1 MAFDF
6 IASAL
11 NKRRSQGLFRSH
23 NTVNSAAGPMIE
35 IDGQHYINF
44 SSNDYLAMR
53 RSNVVAQ
60 AWIDGISEYGG
71 GSGASPLVTGYTNA
85 HQALE
90 EYLASELNRDNV
102 LLFNSGFAA
111 NQAVCQALFNRPVSS
126 QAAFGQAVSGQ
137 AVSGQAVSDQSSAK
151 NEDVIIADKLMHAS
165 FIEGARASRANL
177 TRFEHNNTEHLQ
189 MLLHSSGAI
198 KQTNTLVAT
207 EGVFSMDGDQAPLH
221 QIVTMSQQA
230 DAWLMVDDA
239 HGFGALGKHGRG
251 VIETHNLSQQQVP
264 IVMATFGK
272 AIGTAGAFVAGSHDF
287 IDYLINF
294 AKHYIYS
301 TAMPAAQAYA
311 TLMSLQ
317 AKQSDERRAILAQRI
332 EEFKLL
338 ANKAGLTLM
347 PSNTAIQPLLIGNA
361 EKALAISKKLK
372 SLGLW
377 VTAIRYPTVPK
388 HTDRLR
394 ITLTAGHETR
404 DIEALVDALQIIL
417 LN

>member
-1 MAFDF
+1 MAFNF

-11 NKRRSQGLFRSH
+11 EKRRSEGLFRTRH
-23 NTVNSAAGPMIE
+23 TVDSAAGPLIE
-35 IDGQHYINF
+35 IGGQHYINF

-53 RSNVVAQ
+53 RSSVVVQ

-71 GSGASPLVTGYTNA
+71 SSGASPLVTGYTNA

-90 EYLASELNRDNV
+90 EYLASELKRDNV

-111 NQAVCQALFNRPVSS
+111 NQAVCHALFSRS
-126 QAAFGQAVSGQ
+126 QA
-137 AVSGQAVSDQSSAK
+137 K
-151 NEDVIIADKLMHAS
+151 NADLIIADKLMHAS
-165 FIEGARASRANL
+165 FIEGAQASNAKL
-177 TRFEHNNTEHLQ
+177 TRFKHNDTEHLQ
-189 MLLHSSGAI
+189 MLLNSSGVQAGI
-198 KQTNTLVAT
+198 NTLVAT

-221 QIVTMSQQA
+221 KMVAISKKYE
-230 DAWLMVDDA
+230 AWLMVDDA
-239 HGFGALGKHGRG
+239 HGFGAIGKHGRG

-264 IVMATFGK
+264 ILMATFGK

-294 AKHYIYS
+294 SKHYIYS

-311 TLMSLQ
+311 TLISLQ
-317 AKQSDERRAILAQRI
+317 AKQSIERRTILAERI
-332 EEFKLL
+332 GQFKSL

-347 PSNTAIQPLLIGNA
+347 PSNTAIQPLLIGDA
-361 EKALAISKKLK
+361 QKALTASEKLK
-372 SLGLW
+372 ALGLW

-394 ITLTAGHETR
+394 ITITAGHETR
-404 DIEALVDALQIIL
+404 DIEALVDGLQIVL
-417 LN
+417 LDEKSTKGQVRHV

>member
-11 NKRRSQGLFRSH
+11 DKRRSEGLLRSRK
-23 NTVNSAAGPMIE
+23 TIDTAAGPMIE
-35 IDGQHYINF
+35 IAGQHYINF

-53 RSNVVAQ
+53 RSSLVMQ
-60 AWIDGISEYGG
+60 AWVDGISEYGG

-90 EYLASELNRDNV
+90 EYLATELKRDRV

-111 NQAVCQALFNRPVSS
+111 NQAICQALF
-126 QAAFGQAVSGQ
+126 GQKHGEQ
-137 AVSGQAVSDQSSAK
+137 QDQ
-151 NEDVIIADKLMHAS
+151 IIADKLMHAS
-165 FIEGARASRANL
+165 FIEGAQGSKAKLSR
-177 TRFEHNNTEHLQ
+177 FKHNDINHLQ
-189 MLLHSSGAI
+189 MLLNANDKHQVQNI
-198 KQTNTLVAT
+198 LVAT
-207 EGVFSMDGDQAPLH
+207 EGVFSMDGDQAPLPE
-221 QIVTMSQQA
+221 IETMSTHFG
-230 DAWLMVDDA
+230 AWLMVDDA
-239 HGFGALGKHGRG
+239 HGFGTIGEHGMG
-251 VIETHNLSQQQVP
+251 VIETHQLSQQQVP
-264 IVMATFGK
+264 VLMATFGK

-317 AKQSDERRAILAQRI
+317 AKQSKERRNILAERI
-332 EEFKLL
+332 ELFKSL
-338 ANKAGLTLM
+338 ANKVGLPLM
-347 PSNTAIQPLLIGNA
+347 PSNSAIQPLLIGDA
-361 EKALAISKKLK
+361 QKASSASEKLK
-372 SLGLW
+372 ALGLW

-394 ITLTAGHETR
+394 ITITAAHELR
-404 DIEALVDALQIIL
+404 DIESLVDALQIVL
-417 LN
+417 LDTRKAVG